1 MAAGDVPTWLRRRT
15 HQRVRTGSMYPTF
28 PKGDGKDPKA
38 LSKQIVGT
46 PGMFRY
52 PNGIVLFGN
61 RYFHHVLA
69 RGDIVVAENDVI
81 RDISKTLRQVRRCR
95 QTRHRHPRGYHPN
108 PRRHRHPQRS
118 TAKALYRPRAI
129 DVWRHISARLST
141 THHSSAQI
149 FSWATIGKEAATRAR
164 TSGWWTKQISAGLSP
179 QKPN

>member
-81 RDISKTLRQVRRCR
+81 RDISKTLRQVRRSSNASSPSPGIPSKSATASSSSTVNRKSPISPAGDRRLAAHLCPTVYHSPFLRTNILMGDNRKGSGDSR
-95 QTRHRHPRGYHPN
+95 QDIGLVDEADIRW
-108 PRRHRHPQRS
+108 
-118 TAKALYRPRAI
+118 AL
-129 DVWRHISARLST
+129 
-141 THHSSAQI
+141 
-149 FSWATIGKEAATRAR
+149 
-164 TSGWWTKQISAGLSP
+164 P